1 MAKTLNKLSSAL
13 IATYDRISAPNHDK
27 TISVNPL
34 VAELASWYE
43 KFRTAMDY
51 REDEVI
57 LRSAI
62 ERILKRRLTFGGKG
76 QTVAAP
82 LIRELVWARYF
93 PDSSIP
99 ESLVSKVEEIVD
111 LYLELEMQ
119 INKKHSINKG
129 KVNEWIVHLLS
140 SEIEHTLKPKDSKDV
155 MCNFIFRIF
164 KDMITLPCF
173 VIIFLNNILEQ
184 LMSIT

>member
-51 REDEVI
+51 RADEVL

-62 ERILKRRLTFGGKG
+62 ERILKRRLLLNGSGGK
-76 QTVAAP
+76 VAAP
-82 LIRELVWARYF
+82 LIRELIWARYL

-99 ESLVSKVEEIVD
+99 ESIVAKVAGEID
-111 LYLELEMQ
+111 LYLELEREINQ
-119 INKKHSINKG
+119 IHRINKG
-129 KVNEWIVHLLS
+129 LVNEWILHLLS
-140 SEIEHTLKPKDSKDV
+140 AEIENILKPNDPKDLVS
-155 MCNFIFRIF
+155 NFMYRIF
-164 KDMITLPCF
+164 ASR
-173 VIIFLNNILEQ
+173 VIITDDSEETRDIQVFI
-184 LMSIT
+184 